1 MDISRT
7 EQAVHEYSFNDVAD
21 EILSKLSQHDV
32 SGRSEHFVCG
42 FCGGN
47 KMLNIGDG
55 GHGCDECGHYQYTN

>member
-1 MDISRT
+1 MSKRRR
-7 EQAVHEYSFNDVAD
+7 NVAFAPNAPT
-21 EILSKLSQHDV
+21 I
-32 SGRSEHFVCG
+32 SEHFVCG